1 MPELNCAMTIQTR
14 LLLRIF
20 GVSTQISPERIS
32 KGTLMGPSQGTN
44 RDTPQR
50 KSRKPT
56 NESRESSKTYRENN
70 PENNS
75 NGSARNESNGSS
87 SLTADKLARGL
98 GWFSLGLG
106 AAQILAPRTVAKI
119 AGVNPD
125 ENQSLIRLFGLRE
138 LASGVAIFM
147 QGDRPAEAVWSRVA
161 GDALDLASLGMAFTS
176 PNSHKPKLGFATA
189 NVLAI
194 TALDVLCAQEL
205 SRKNG
210 GATSGEKA
218 RKSLVIN
225 RSPEE
230 LYQEW
235 RNFEQLPR
243 FMRQLVSVKE
253 TGDGRSHWIAKGP
266 GGTLVEWD
274 AQFLDD
280 RLNEFIAW
288 QSLENADVQNS
299 GSVEFRSA
307 PGNRG
312 TIVTVE
318 LNYNLPGGVVGNKL
332 AKLFHEDPGALAL
345 ESLRCFKQIMEVG
358 EVSVSDGTIW
368 DNGFLTQRPAQ
379 PAKSEELAHAPATAL
394 KTRKAAAG
402 RAGQE
407 D

>member
-1 MPELNCAMTIQTR
+1 M
-14 LLLRIF
+14 
-20 GVSTQISPERIS
+20 
-32 KGTLMGPSQGTN
+32 GTYQGTN
-44 RDTPQR
+44 RAPSQR

-75 NGSARNESNGSS
+75 NGSARNESNGNS

-106 AAQILAPRTVAKI
+106 AAQLLAPRTVAKI

-161 GDALDLASLGMAFTS
+161 GDALNLASLGMAFTS
-176 PNSHKPKLGFATA
+176 PNSQKPKLGFATA

-210 GATSGEKA
+210 DATSGENT
-218 RKSLVIN
+218 RKSLIIN

-253 TGDGRSHWIAKGP
+253 TGAGRSHWIAQGP

-280 RLNEFIAW
+280 RPNQFIAW
-288 QSLENADVQNS
+288 QSLESSDVENS
-299 GSVEFRSA
+299 GSVEFRTA

-332 AKLFHEDPGALAL
+332 AKLFREDPGALAL
-345 ESLRCFKQIMEVG
+345 EALRCFKQIMEVG

-368 DNGFLTQRPAQ
+368 DNGFLSQRPAQ
-379 PAKSEELAHAPATAL
+379 PAESEELADAPATPL

-402 RAGQE
+402 RAGE
-407 D
+407 EV